1 MFERKRIGHSVRVDE
16 LGPTKHFSLL
26 SVTGG
31 PLKNCFYSR
40 AEEREK
46 KSGTRDPKTEKLFI
60 SYSPFGCNSIVVC
73 RCSRNKKKIRSV

>member
-1 MFERKRIGHSVRVDE
+1 LGWRAGDHIVFERKRIGHSVRVDE
-16 LGPTKHFSLL
+16 LGPTKHFVLL

-46 KSGTRDPKTEKLFI
+46 NRELGTRSD
-60 SYSPFGCNSIVVC
+60 
-73 RCSRNKKKIRSV
+73 

>member
-46 KSGTRDPKTEKLFI
+46 NRELGTRSD
-60 SYSPFGCNSIVVC
+60 
-73 RCSRNKKKIRSV
+73 